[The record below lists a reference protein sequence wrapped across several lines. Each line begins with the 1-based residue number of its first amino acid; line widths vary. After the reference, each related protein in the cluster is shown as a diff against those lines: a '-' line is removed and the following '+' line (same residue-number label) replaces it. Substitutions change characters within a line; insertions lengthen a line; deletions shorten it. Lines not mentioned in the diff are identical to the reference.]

1 MLLLPMICC
10 TPAWAMFGVFWA
22 EEVGTAGT
30 SGHKRRERSHGQA
43 KGTAVP
49 EKQAPRS
56 DASVMLI

>member
-1 MLLLPMICC
+1 MLLLPVICC
-10 TPAWAMFGVFWA
+10 TPAPCLVF
-22 EEVGTAGT
+22 
-30 SGHKRRERSHGQA
+30 SGQRKLARRGHLDTRGERSHGQA